1 MDVVKIVIKYED
13 GVLYKIMKIAINKK
27 KWLIVGSFCLATS
40 LLTDMTM
47 VAAATTDSAARRV
60 IQKSAQTSR
69 VIAFGGNHAGKTAQP
84 VDEGQG
90 KPVAMKIDKIR
101 LIWPET
107 PSAVQYQVVVLRSEQ
122 DVETNIAL
130 TREQIF
136 TNGVDLNLSRFGDE
150 AGKFYWKVCALDY
163 DGRPIGHFSKPKSI
177 LEGSELNPIAP
188 KPTTQFE
195 QMDYAPVYPVYSWIP
210 IEGAKHHEVRVYRSS
225 PDGDT
230 LVHSLN
236 AGTYDVYED
245 GGYTTPGRYYWRVRA
260 VDEYGSA
267 ISEWSGKKYFNVTA
281 PTPIAALGDSITHG
295 GGAMSVPPG
304 YLLYDWETYCS
315 VPVKNIG
322 FSGNTTADMLE
333 RFERDVL
340 PFSPRVLVIMGGVN
354 DYRGGTN
361 GWHIVQN
368 LKAIRDKCNAY
379 GITPVFLTP
388 TPINPPLMVKR
399 AHIEQP
405 PYDWKVHQ
413 EYVNDWVMQQPYHLD
428 IASMLADSS
437 GWLNASYTT
446 DGLHPDYFGKKY
458 IGEQVGLYLKQ
469 HFPWITNTL
478 TKKPVPQYMGH

>member
-1 MDVVKIVIKYED
+1 
-13 GVLYKIMKIAINKK
+13 
-27 KWLIVGSFCLATS
+27 
-40 LLTDMTM
+40 M

-69 VIAFGGNHAGKTAQP
+69 VIAFGGNPAGKTAQP

-210 IEGAKHHEVRVYRSS
+210 TEGAKHHEVRVYRSS